1 VAMGEE
7 AVSDPDRE
15 MGSLAVLVPVAA
27 ELAAGSETWDR
38 DSGSADR

>member
-1 VAMGEE
+1 MAMGEE
-7 AVSDPDRE
+7 AVSDPE
-15 MGSLAVLVPVAA
+15 MVSLAELAPAAA

>member
-7 AVSDPDRE
+7 AVSDLDPE
-15 MGSLAVLVPVAA
+15 KVSLAELVPAA